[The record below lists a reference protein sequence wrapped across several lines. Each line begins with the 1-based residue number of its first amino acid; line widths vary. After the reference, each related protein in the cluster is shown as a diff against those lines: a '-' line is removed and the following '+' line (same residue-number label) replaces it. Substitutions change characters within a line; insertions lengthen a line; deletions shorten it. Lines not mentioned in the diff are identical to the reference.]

1 MHALQWRK
9 VISVQICELNDSS
22 GHGGRVFGSGFWKL
36 PRTRPIRCQATG
48 ISLRMTNRVFD
59 STHQLD
65 DTNLEGRDL
74 QVLEELDALDV
85 PKHPAQPAKPGANS
99 GV

>member
-1 MHALQWRK
+1 
-9 VISVQICELNDSS
+9 
-22 GHGGRVFGSGFWKL
+22 
-36 PRTRPIRCQATG
+36 
-48 ISLRMTNRVFD
+48 MTNRVFD